1 MLQDLVKAY
10 CHNTVMQ
17 CFSTWGTPNQGGIRV
32 GLGGTPNFKFYS

>member
-17 CFSTWGTPNQGGIRV
+17 YFSTWGIPGGIRV